1 MEQIY
6 RKHLEEDGYCIIP
19 NVLEKEEIENAK
31 NLFHKWY
38 NSIENF
44 DTIHSK
50 LNPHNIFKFHE
61 VGHQEFAWYL
71 RTQPK
76 VIQQF
81 ADLYE
86 TNTDNLVTSFDGC
99 CYYKPNTKLSNGLWT
114 HTDISPKLSKE
125 MNCYQGFISLTDNVN
140 NSLQVYEGSNNLH
153 ELYFRSK
160 EQENDS
166 KNWQKIDKNYLDT
179 ISNKKKIL
187 TIPAGSLVLWNSK
200 TFHQNI
206 ITNRNEERLVQYICM
221 MPKNHKKNS
230 KSQQQ
235 KRLKYFEARRT
246 TSHWCYPIKVNSL
259 QGRTY
264 GNNDL
269 LIDYDSLNKPNL
281 DKYMDQ
287 IKKLL

>member
-6 RKHLEEDGYCIIP
+6 RKQLEEDGYCIIP

-38 NSIENF
+38 DSIENF

-50 LNPHNIFKFHE
+50 LNSHNIFRFHE

-81 ADLYE
+81 SDLYE

-99 CYYKPNTKLSNGLWT
+99 CYYKPHTKLSNGLWT

-125 MNCYQGFISLTDNVN
+125 MKCYQGFISLTDNVN
-140 NSLQVYEGSNNLH
+140 NSLQVYEGTNNLH
-153 ELYFRSK
+153 ELYFRLK

-166 KNWQKIDKNYLDT
+166 KNWQKIDKDYLDK
-179 ISNKKKIL
+179 ISDKKKIL
-187 TIPAGSLVLWNSK
+187 TIPAGSLVLWDSK

-206 ITNRNEERLVQYICM
+206 ITNKNEERLVQYICM
-221 MPKNHKKNS
+221 MPKNNKLNS
-230 KSQQQ
+230 TSQQQ
-235 KRLKYFEARRT
+235 KRLKYFETRRT

-259 QGRTY
+259 QGSTY
-264 GNNDL
+264 GNKDL

-281 DKYMDQ
+281 DEYIDQ
-287 IKKLL
+287 IIKLI